1 MFQDDLT
8 HKLADVI
15 KSNNGLRRNELNGA
29 AAHIIAEDTK
39 MLQYHVATLIDNEI
53 PGLPRVRLSVL
64 PDTCIWQKIINK
76 ICAAHMDLQINAYKQ
91 LIAD

>member
-1 MFQDDLT
+1 
-8 HKLADVI
+8 
-15 KSNNGLRRNELNGA
+15 
-29 AAHIIAEDTK
+29 